1 VPLHAMVA
9 SAKRGNADLVLHDE
23 RAEVDAHSI
32 WRAHSVGEF
41 LSVDDERDACV
52 IESRVNGQ
60 LDNALEFAFRL
71 VPATEKKLGGGLGRS
86 RQEDGQIE
94 WKEWRTPVPSTVK
107 LRRPHKSA
115 DTRNGSW

>member
-1 VPLHAMVA
+1 
-9 SAKRGNADLVLHDE
+9 VLHDE
-23 RAEVDAHSI
+23 RAEVNGHSI

-41 LSVDDERDACV
+41 LSVDDERDARF
-52 IESRVNGQ
+52 IESRANGQ
-60 LDNALEFAFRL
+60 LNNAFEFPFRL
-71 VPATEKKLGGGLGRS
+71 VPATEEKLGGGLGRC
-86 RQEDGQIE
+86 REEDRQIE

>member
-1 VPLHAMVA
+1 MVA
-9 SAKRGNADLVLHDE
+9 RAKHGNADLVLHDE

-52 IESRVNGQ
+52 IESRVNCE

-86 RQEDGQIE
+86 REEDRQIE